1 MTLDAE
7 AHRQAMRAWTTG
19 VGVLMSVLDG
29 KSYGVTV
36 NSFTSLSLDPP
47 LVTVVAKNDSSIFT
61 LITGS
66 RVFSLTILSAE
77 QQRVAENFSGKLHG
91 VERMASAAVQVLP
104 SGLPVLQGGLA
115 WLSCRVVH
123 THPAGENTLFIA
135 EVVEVGVNST
145 ANPLVYHDRQY
156 RQLIKK

>member
-1 MTLDAE
+1 
-7 AHRQAMRAWTTG
+7 MRAWTTG

-47 LVTVVAKNDSSIFT
+47 LVTIVAKNDSSIFT

-77 QQRVAENFSGKLHG
+77 QQPVAENFSGELHG
-91 VERMASAAVQVLP
+91 PERMASAAIQVLP

-115 WLSCRVVH
+115 WLTCRVVH
-123 THPAGENTLFIA
+123 AHPAGVNTLFIA
-135 EVVEVGVNST
+135 EVEEVKVNST
-145 ANPLVYHDRQY
+145 VNPLVYHNRQY
-156 RQLIKK
+156 HQLVKK